1 MALYEVATGKLKQ
14 VDAISFVAEGIKE
27 RQELQQWLLG
37 CPDALGEDLFV
48 IAEEFGDWE
57 DSRRRIDILAL
68 DREGNLTVIELKRTD
83 DGGHMDLQ
91 AVRYAAMISS
101 MSFEDVIRAHE
112 EFSAARNI
120 EGNARERI
128 CKFLDVPLIEPY
140 EISSIPRIVLVAQ
153 DFSLEITTT
162 VLWLVERGVDIR
174 CVQAAAYRVNGGV
187 FIDFKQ
193 ILPLREAS
201 EYQVKIRQKDENV
214 RRTASGTQR
223 ERTLPVLARHGLVK
237 EGTEIEL
244 VQLALPE
251 GADKMDPRLFRA
263 RIVDIESR
271 ESVQWLFDQEHYSAS
286 KLSHMLRDEHGIKWL
301 ANNIFIHWRI
311 AGDTE
316 SMWNRAEALTRGER
330 FKHAGQPNEG

>member
-37 CPDALGEDLFV
+37 CPDALGEDVFV

-244 VQLALPE
+244 STWHCPKGRTRWTLGFSALE
-251 GADKMDPRLFRA
+251 SWISR
-263 RIVDIESR
+263 VESR
-271 ESVQWLFDQEHYSAS
+271 SS
-286 KLSHMLRDEHGIKWL
+286 GC
-301 ANNIFIHWRI
+301 
-311 AGDTE
+311 
-316 SMWNRAEALTRGER
+316 LTRSTTLPASSATCFATSTASSGWRTTSSSIGESP
-330 FKHAGQPNEG
+330 ATPNPCGTEPRR